1 MSNIQTG
8 AERMPHD
15 LSHLGFLAGQ
25 IGRLITISTTPVI
38 AGDSFEMDAVGALRL
53 SPLRRGLA
61 IDSTVDIFTF
71 YVPHR
76 HVYGEQWI
84 KFLKDGVNATTLPTV
99 NTTGFIFIYVFLLS
113 PLRRGLSIDSTVDIF
128 TFYVPHRH
136 VYGEQWIKF
145 MKDGVNA
152 TPLPTV
158 NTTGYIDHAAFLGT
172 INPDTNKI
180 PKHLFQGYLNIYN
193 NYFKAPWMPDRTE
206 ANPNELNQDDA
217 RYGFRCCHLKNIWT
231 APLPPETELSRQMT
245 TSTTSIDIMGLQAA
259 YANLHT
265 DQERDY
271 FMQRYHDVISSF
283 GGKTSY
289 DADNRPL
296 LVMRSN
302 LWASGYDVDGT
313 DQTSLGQFSG
323 RVQQTYKH
331 SVPRFFVPEHGTMF
345 TLALVRF
352 PPTAT
357 KEIQYLNAKGA
368 LTYTDI
374 AGDPVLYGNLPPREI
389 SMKDVFRSGD
399 SSKKFKIAEGQWYRY
414 APSYVSPAYHL
425 LEGFPFIQEPP
436 SGDLQERVLIRHHD
450 YDQCFQS
457 VQLLQWNSQV
467 KFNVTVYRNLP
478 TTRDSIMTS

>member
-1 MSNIQTG
+1 
-8 AERMPHD
+8 
-15 LSHLGFLAGQ
+15 
-25 IGRLITISTTPVI
+25 
-38 AGDSFEMDAVGALRL
+38 
-53 SPLRRGLA
+53 
-61 IDSTVDIFTF
+61 
-71 YVPHR
+71 
-76 HVYGEQWI
+76 
-84 KFLKDGVNATTLPTV
+84 
-99 NTTGFIFIYVFLLS
+99 
-113 PLRRGLSIDSTVDIF
+113 
-128 TFYVPHRH
+128 
-136 VYGEQWIKF
+136 
-145 MKDGVNA
+145 
-152 TPLPTV
+152 
-158 NTTGYIDHAAFLGT
+158 
-172 INPDTNKI
+172 
-180 PKHLFQGYLNIYN
+180 
-193 NYFKAPWMPDRTE
+193 
-206 ANPNELNQDDA
+206 DA

-389 SMKDVFRSGD
+389 SMRSEERF
-399 SSKKFKIAEGQWYRY
+399 SRNAETDLVCRL
-414 APSYVSPAYHL
+414 L
-425 LEGFPFIQEPP
+425 LEKKNT
-436 SGDLQERVLIRHHD
+436 SGLGASTR
-450 YDQCFQS
+450 CPCATT
-457 VQLLQWNSQV
+457 
-467 KFNVTVYRNLP
+467 FNLARGA
-478 TTRDSIMTS
+478 